1 MGVCPSP
8 SALKV
13 LCVGGTSDYRPDSSG
28 QFQVKLVFPGGDAT
42 RLLFGFDAEGKIIG
56 VAIMSMAGD

>member
-1 MGVCPSP
+1 
-8 SALKV
+8 
-13 LCVGGTSDYRPDSSG
+13 
-28 QFQVKLVFPGGDAT
+28 VKLVFPGGDAT